1 MVYIFSEMQL
11 VGNQKTQWTWYYI
24 VVKQIGMLL
33 IETLNNAF
41 TALFLEWGKWKCVV
55 KHNMSNFE
63 SGIKNNSINW
73 SVSYQKLSGGKLI
86 AHTRW

>member
-41 TALFLEWGKWKCVV
+41 TALFWGWGKWRCVV

-63 SGIKNNSINW
+63 SGVKNNSINW
-73 SVSYQKLSGGKLI
+73 NVSYQKLSGGKLI